1 MILITKLSKLSA
13 QIILRTA
20 LHTACYHNVI
30 KFDNTLKRDD
40 MPRGG
45 KRVGAGG
52 RSRWI
57 HGKTKVIR
65 VPEALADQI
74 LAIARMLDAGK
85 SLDDVTKSKTVDLS
99 GVSIKILKDGSVV
112 YLQDLLKAGYKIKPV
127 ALVDK
132 LRKDID
138 RGILPK

>member
-1 MILITKLSKLSA
+1 
-13 QIILRTA
+13 
-20 LHTACYHNVI
+20 
-30 KFDNTLKRDD
+30 

-45 KRVGAGG
+45 YRLGAGG
-52 RSRWI
+52 KPQWI

-74 LAIARMLDAGK
+74 LVIARMLDEGK
-85 SLDDVTKSKTVDLS
+85 LLDNVTGSKTVDLS
-99 GVSIKILKDGSVV
+99 GISIKIFKNGPAV
-112 YLQDLLKAGYKIKPV
+112 YLQDLLRAGYKIKPV

-138 RGILPK
+138 KGILPK

>member
-1 MILITKLSKLSA
+1 
-13 QIILRTA
+13 
-20 LHTACYHNVI
+20 
-30 KFDNTLKRDD
+30 

-45 KRVGAGG
+45 YRDGAGG
-52 RSRWI
+52 KPQWI

-65 VPEALADQI
+65 VPEALAAQI
-74 LAIARMLDAGK
+74 LVIARMLDEGK
-85 SLDDVTKSKTVDLS
+85 SLDNVTGSKTVDLS
-99 GVSIKILKDGSVV
+99 GISVKVLRDGPAV
-112 YLQDLLKAGYKIKPV
+112 YLQDLLKAGYRIRPL

>member
-1 MILITKLSKLSA
+1 
-13 QIILRTA
+13 
-20 LHTACYHNVI
+20 
-30 KFDNTLKRDD
+30 

-45 KRVGAGG
+45 SRVGAGG
-52 RSRWI
+52 RPHWI

-65 VPEALADQI
+65 VPVALADQI
-74 LAIARMLDAGK
+74 LVIARMLDEGK
-85 SLDDVTKSKTVDLS
+85 SLDSVTGSKTVDLS
-99 GVSIKILKDGSVV
+99 GISIKVFKDGPVV
-112 YLQDLLKAGYKIKPV
+112 YLRDLLKAGYRIRPV